1 MTFYTLGSQEY
12 FKHCLDHMRNY
23 PQVYSIQ
30 EITSLT
36 GGKFV
41 SDISLNFEKQLLAMV
56 RYRLQFIIMP
66 LYVGVDD
73 MTTNHDFQ
81 YNVHLDTVGLL
92 TDSQQYSNV
101 AFFFK
106 NK

>member
-1 MTFYTLGSQEY
+1 
-12 FKHCLDHMRNY
+12 MRNY

-56 RYRLQFIIMP
+56 GYFLQFIITSFD
-66 LYVGVDD
+66 VGVDD
-73 MTTNHDFQ
+73 ITQVSYH
-81 YNVHLDTVGLL
+81 
-92 TDSQQYSNV
+92 DSQ
-101 AFFFK
+101 K
-106 NK
+106 NMYHEIYCRFAHKLSAIQ